1 MHDKDATPIEAI
13 DFETLQESAEKNKES
28 TPGLSKKSILWF
40 VFVSLLL
47 CALIVFF
54 FLPKYVAENRNKIT
68 PENQTQVETLSL
80 EEPSQA
86 VEEEPEPLIS
96 LSPEESSAFKQQA
109 EELLLEI
116 IGKQKFLE
124 NKAVKKW
131 ANEEFKIAL
140 EQGSRGDEHFRKQAY
155 QQSIAAY
162 EDAAAILM
170 DLERQVEPTLTEHL
184 AKGGLALTQAEKDT
198 AIIHFELAKSIDTS
212 NTQAINGLRRAE
224 TIKELYA
231 LLVQGGKYE
240 AANRFVDAKT
250 IYQQATDLDPLSPEA
265 KTALDR
271 VSNRLAQNE
280 FNRLINQ
287 GYTLLKKHQYSD
299 ARTAFTTAQKLAPNS
314 EKPKQGIVAIEQAIR
329 NERLSALA
337 AEAQHFE
344 NIQDWS
350 NAIES
355 YQQMLT
361 LSSNLPSALQGL
373 ERSRQRETILARLDE
388 HINNKLRLGSD
399 QIANKAKRLLEE
411 ISSINN
417 PGSKIEQSAAT
428 LSELIKLADQPVSI
442 TLQSDNQTDIV
453 IFKVGKYGKFN
464 QRSIELKTGKYTIV
478 GSRAGFRDV
487 RKVLT
492 VSSDMSSKIIS
503 VQCDEPI

>member
-198 AIIHFELAKSIDTS
+198 AIIHFE
-212 NTQAINGLRRAE
+212 
-224 TIKELYA
+224 
-231 LLVQGGKYE
+231 
-240 AANRFVDAKT
+240 
-250 IYQQATDLDPLSPEA
+250 
-265 KTALDR
+265 
-271 VSNRLAQNE
+271 
-280 FNRLINQ
+280 
-287 GYTLLKKHQYSD
+287 
-299 ARTAFTTAQKLAPNS
+299 
-314 EKPKQGIVAIEQAIR
+314 
-329 NERLSALA
+329 
-337 AEAQHFE
+337 
-344 NIQDWS
+344 
-350 NAIES
+350 
-355 YQQMLT
+355 
-361 LSSNLPSALQGL
+361 
-373 ERSRQRETILARLDE
+373 
-388 HINNKLRLGSD
+388 
-399 QIANKAKRLLEE
+399 
-411 ISSINN
+411 
-417 PGSKIEQSAAT
+417 
-428 LSELIKLADQPVSI
+428 
-442 TLQSDNQTDIV
+442 
-453 IFKVGKYGKFN
+453 
-464 QRSIELKTGKYTIV
+464 
-478 GSRAGFRDV
+478 
-487 RKVLT
+487 
-492 VSSDMSSKIIS
+492 
-503 VQCDEPI
+503 